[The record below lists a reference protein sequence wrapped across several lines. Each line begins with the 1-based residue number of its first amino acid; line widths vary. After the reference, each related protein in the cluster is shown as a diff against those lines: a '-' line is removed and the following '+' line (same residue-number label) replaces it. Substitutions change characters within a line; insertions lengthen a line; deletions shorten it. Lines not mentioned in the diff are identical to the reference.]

1 MRSENGIAIVATIF
15 IMVVVLALGIGALY
29 MTDIDLRI
37 AENVQSNA
45 VAKNNAYIA
54 LEAHLIALKEAVR
67 QADLSEFPESFAAP
81 SLTLTG
87 DLPTTVASS
96 SYARLSPTQATLRAE
111 GFGPGDASY
120 LAEAA
125 LALVPTATTA
135 VTGTGL
141 VSQGS
146 IIIGD
151 WTNTRLIDA
160 QVHGDSGFTF
170 NNPNLSRVQRCTARA
185 LNGSCATFDFV
196 DMALDE
202 NADSVPDNLPF
213 TAAAGLASY
222 TCNPATDARFCRMGR
237 PTRLTDAATL
247 KPFTAQELLETER
260 VRHSCDL
267 TLSSVP
273 TMDNSAD
280 VVAAG
285 FITGRTVCVTNG
297 VLTFP
302 SDVTLTNVRIISRTG
317 DIRFAGPASL
327 SNVTLIAE
335 AGVVSLG
342 SATLDSGFV
351 YSRQDLTVPST
362 VTLSG
367 RSTVISA
374 GDIAFSGVTQALG
387 AAAEARVEIY
397 VYADGG
403 ITLNSRTPAFARFY
417 TRSAFTV
424 STTSCIVG
432 SVEARSN
439 IIANS
444 GVCIDAGLSP
454 QAARQ
459 QGSNTVRVLSRR

>member
-1 MRSENGIAIVATIF
+1 MRSENGIAIIATIF

-29 MTDIDLRI
+29 MTNIDLRI

-45 VAKNNAYIA
+45 VARNNAHIA
-54 LEAHLIALKEAVR
+54 LEAHLIALQETVR
-67 QADLSEFPESFAAP
+67 QTELNEFPELFDAP
-81 SLTLTG
+81 SLTLTS
-87 DLPTTVASS
+87 DLPTIVASS

-125 LALVPTATTA
+125 LALIPTATTA
-135 VTGTGL
+135 ATGTGL

-146 IIIGD
+146 ITIND

-170 NNPNLSRVQRCTARA
+170 NNPNLARVQRCTARA

-202 NADSVPDNLPF
+202 NADGVPDNLPVS
-213 TAAAGLASY
+213 AAAGLASY
-222 TCNPATDARFCRMGR
+222 ICNPAADARLCRTGR
-237 PTRLTDAATL
+237 PTRLTDAATP
-247 KPFTAQELLETER
+247 KPFTAQELLEAER
-260 VRHSCDL
+260 ARHSCNL

-273 TMDNSAD
+273 TMENSAD

-297 VLTFP
+297 LLTFP
-302 SDVTLTNVRIISRTG
+302 EDVTLTNVQIISRTG
-317 DIRFAGPASL
+317 DIRFAGAASL
-327 SNVTLIAE
+327 TNVTLIAE
-335 AGVVSLG
+335 DGAVSLG
-342 SATLDSGFV
+342 SATLESSFV
-351 YSRQDLTVPST
+351 YSHQELMVSSN
-362 VTLSG
+362 VTLMG
-367 RSTVISA
+367 RSTVVSA
-374 GDIAFSGVTQALG
+374 GDITFAGRTRALG
-387 AAAEARVEIY
+387 TAAEARVEIY

-403 ITLNSRTPAFARFY
+403 ITLNSHTPAFARFY
-417 TRSAFTV
+417 TRDTFTV

-432 SVEARSN
+432 SVEARAS
-439 IIANS
+439 IIANN
-444 GVCIDAGLSP
+444 GVCIDAGLSL

-459 QGSNTVRVLSRR
+459 EGSNTVRVLSRR